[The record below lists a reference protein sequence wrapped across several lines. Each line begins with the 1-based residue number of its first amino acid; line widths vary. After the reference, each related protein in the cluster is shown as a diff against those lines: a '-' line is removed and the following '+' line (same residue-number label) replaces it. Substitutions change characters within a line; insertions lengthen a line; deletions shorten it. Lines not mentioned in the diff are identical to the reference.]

1 MAKIYRYNQTPI
13 EIPDEEISY
22 IKFNSE
28 GTLEVFLQD
37 SSIIG
42 YLVKFDTAYKNASL
56 YRHEIGEWYPLKD
69 IDRVS
74 VENNLLKI
82 FFDDETTH
90 RSEYVL
96 LR

>member
-13 EIPDEEISY
+13 EIPDEDIFTIEY
-22 IKFNSE
+22 HSE
-28 GTLEVFLQD
+28 NTLEVYLKD
-37 SSIIG
+37 STIIG
-42 YLVKFDTAYKNASL
+42 YLVQFDTAYNNASL

-69 IDRVS
+69 IIRVG

-82 FFDDETTH
+82 FFDDETIH